1 MKWSCLE
8 CRPSLTRFGTLILSH
23 YSITIPLEYPMLMVM
38 VVIHLHFEAD
48 TPQHPILFKVGIRW
62 SSIYIFIQWA
72 YSFIEKYSVTRHQS
86 TLITEPRSSLNLGLV
101 PITSVPLC

>member
-1 MKWSCLE
+1 M
-8 CRPSLTRFGTLILSH
+8 
-23 YSITIPLEYPMLMVM
+23 
-38 VVIHLHFEAD
+38 VIHLHFEAD

-101 PITSVPLC
+101 FHRGYVDLYLSILRDTAIVFIFRNDVATDVLFG